1 MPFSFTPRP
10 IAGMS
15 NEPPHEG
22 KICHGLDLSSVPVE
36 PRINLKYLLDFY
48 ERYPDKEK
56 FFTGSFDRLAGTPEL
71 KEQIRKGMTEA
82 QIRETWQGDLET
94 YRKMRNGFLLYP

>member
-1 MPFSFTPRP
+1 
-10 IAGMS
+10 MS

-22 KICHGLDLSSVPVE
+22 KTCYGLDLREVKVE

-48 ERYPDKEK
+48 QKYSNKDK

-71 KEQIRKGMTEA
+71 KEQIRKGWTEE
-82 QIRETWQGDLET
+82 QIRQTWQEGLQQ
-94 YRKMRNGFLLYP
+94 YRTLREKYLLYP